1 MHKWL
6 FYASIKKPKA
16 KKVNWRGITLKK
28 LVLKFGSAI
37 ASFALMVT
45 ALNVN
50 TTCYFLIHQP
60 KLPKGSEKLRKI

>member
-1 MHKWL
+1 
-6 FYASIKKPKA
+6 
-16 KKVNWRGITLKK
+16 LKK

-37 ASFALMVT
+37 ASFALMIT

-60 KLPKGSEKLRKI
+60 KLPKGSEKLRRF